1 MSTQDNANN
10 NEQLLLPGRLGDPQ
24 RDWRSDPRVDPFMIA
39 AIVQRDL
46 DDAAADGSAVGRG
59 FASEGKTRLYR
70 KNRA

>member
-39 AIVQRDL
+39 AIV
-46 DDAAADGSAVGRG
+46 
-59 FASEGKTRLYR
+59 
-70 KNRA
+70 